1 MATNINNIK
10 LLKKNISNIDIFVL
24 AHELNTV
31 LEDGF
36 IQNIYEIPSKEGKI
50 LLIKCR
56 SKEGKKN
63 IIIDPK
69 RRINFTEF
77 NYPVPPYP
85 SQFITSLRKVMK
97 GRRIDRIYQYKLDRI
112 LIFQLKSSDGNP
124 WKFIIEFF
132 GGGNYILVDG
142 NNLIYMAKSYKK
154 MRDRAILAKKP
165 YIFPPSRGIDL
176 WDINE
181 EIFTKHLKEA
191 SGELVRIIAR
201 SFNVG
206 GVFSEEICKRAQI
219 DKKSEVSNL
228 SDDQI
233 LKIFTTTFELINSL
247 QKCNFSPRILLNEA
261 NIATGFEPIDMELY
275 SAYKFK
281 MMQSF
286 NQTIDEFFSRFDSEE
301 IFAGDVKDAKNKLT
315 KNEKIL
321 KKQLEKIDQ
330 SIEMRKKSITHGHLI
345 YQYISQIDSL
355 IDIIMTQK
363 RQKKQ
368 SWKEISE
375 ILKSGREK
383 QIPEC
388 LIFDKIFEKE
398 VALQINLEGNL
409 FKLDLKKSAIEN
421 AQIIYSK
428 AKKAKKKII
437 GAENAAVIT
446 KKKIERQKEVH
457 EEIAARKAILL
468 KRPKAKWYEKY
479 RWFISSEG
487 FLIVGGRDASS
498 NEAIVKKHMNKHD
511 LFFHTDVR
519 GASVCII
526 KNDDNLEIPEITIK
540 ETANF
545 ASCYSSAWKQ
555 GWGNADIYYV
565 RPDQVSKTPKSGEYL
580 KKGSFVIN
588 GKKNFLPKPY
598 LEIGIGIKL
607 ISADDQ
613 KEEEPI
619 ENAENFPKDQQYS
632 SLNKDGEE
640 KQFYPMVL
648 ASPISALKLTTKNYV
663 RIKPSKKGM
672 KTSSLAKKLIGRFV
686 SNSSPLE
693 EKWVRLTSIDDLIR
707 IIPTGSAEI
716 AQN

>member
-1 MATNINNIK
+1 MATNINNLK
-10 LLKKNISNIDIFVL
+10 LIKKNISNIDIFVL
-24 AHELNTV
+24 SHELNTV

-56 SKEGKKN
+56 SKDGKKN

-69 RRINFTEF
+69 RRINFTDF
-77 NYPVPPYP
+77 SYPVPPYP
-85 SQFITSLRKVMK
+85 SQFITSLRKFMK
-97 GRRIDRIYQYKLDRI
+97 GRRIERIYQYKLDRI
-112 LIFQLKSSDGNP
+112 LIFQLKSSDGKP

-142 NNLIYMAKSYKK
+142 NDMTYMAKSYKK

-165 YIFPPSRGIDL
+165 YEFPPSRGIDL

-181 EIFTKHLKEA
+181 ENFTDHLRKS

-206 GVFSEEICKRAQI
+206 GPFSEEICKRAKI
-219 DKKSEVSNL
+219 DKKSEVADL
-228 SDDQI
+228 SEVQI
-233 LKIFTTTFELINSL
+233 QLIFETTTNMIEAL
-247 QKCNFSPRILLNEA
+247 QKSEFSARLLLND
-261 NIATGFEPIDMELY
+261 NNVPVGFEPIEMQLY
-275 SAYKFK
+275 SEYNSKIL
-281 MMQSF
+281 STF
-286 NQTIDEFFSRFDSEE
+286 NQVVDEFFSRFDSEE
-301 IFAGDVKDAKNKLT
+301 IFAGDVKESKGKLS

-321 KKQLEKIDQ
+321 KKQLEKIDE
-330 SIEMRKKSITHGHLI
+330 SIVIREKSITHGHLI
-345 YQYISQIDSL
+345 YQYIPQIDSL

-363 RQKKQ
+363 REKKR
-368 SWKEISE
+368 SWKEISNT
-375 ILKSGREK
+375 LKLGKEQ

-398 VALQINLEGNL
+398 VAVQIKLDDNL
-409 FKLDLKKSAIEN
+409 FKLDLKKNAIEN
-421 AQIIYSK
+421 AQIIYSR

-437 GAENAAVIT
+437 GAEKASLDT

-457 EEIAARKAILL
+457 EEVEARKAILL
-468 KRPKAKWYEKY
+468 KRPKMKWYEKF
-479 RWFISSEG
+479 RWFISSDN

-498 NEAIVKKHMNKHD
+498 NEAIVKKHMSKND
-511 LFFHTDVR
+511 FFFHTDVR

-526 KNDDNLEIPEITIK
+526 KNDDNEEIPELTIK

-565 RPDQVSKTPKSGEYL
+565 HPEQVSKSPKSGEYL
-580 KKGSFVIN
+580 KKGSFIIN
-588 GKKNFLPKPY
+588 GTKNFLTKPF

-607 ISADDQ
+607 ISANDQ
-613 KEEEPI
+613 NEEESTTFS
-619 ENAENFPKDQQYS
+619 ENL
-632 SLNKDGEE
+632 SLNEEGEV

-648 ASPISALKLTTKNYV
+648 AGPISALKLQTTNFV
-663 RIKPSKKGM
+663 RIKPSKNGL
-672 KTSSLAKKLIGRFV
+672 KTSNLAKKILGKFIF
-686 SNSSPLE
+686 NAAPLE
-693 EKWVRLTSIDDLIR
+693 KKWIRLTSIDDLIR

-716 AQN
+716 AHK